1 MYIFTI
7 PNSIYTFIEF
17 FLWITRNNNNNNKI
31 SIVKSR
37 YHTSKGMAIS
47 QRIS

>member
-17 FLWITRNNNNNNKI
+17 FLWISGLLGIITVGEATPNPRCSVEVSAYPRN
-31 SIVKSR
+31 
-37 YHTSKGMAIS
+37 
-47 QRIS
+47 